1 MMNETVKQKQ
11 LRETGQKLFW
21 KYGIKRVTI
30 EEICQTANTSKA
42 TFYKYFKN
50 KNELILHM
58 LRVMFDEAMGK
69 YVAITES
76 GVSYEKKIEAIL
88 DLKMAASD
96 QMSPE
101 LYEELYVHPDKEIQ
115 NFLTE
120 ATTNTM
126 QIVLKD
132 MQESQKR
139 GEIRDD
145 LRPHFI
151 LWYLN
156 KLTEMIKEENL
167 PEHFGDPKEI
177 IRETLTM
184 FYYGVLAR

>member
-1 MMNETVKQKQ
+1 MMNETVKQQQ

-58 LRVMFDEAMGK
+58 LRVMFEEAMEK
-69 YVAITES
+69 YKSITDS
-76 GVSYEKKIEAIL
+76 DVSYEKKIEAIL
-88 DLKMAASD
+88 ELKMAASD

>member
-1 MMNETVKQKQ
+1 
-11 LRETGQKLFW
+11 
-21 KYGIKRVTI
+21 
-30 EEICQTANTSKA
+30 
-42 TFYKYFKN
+42 
-50 KNELILHM
+50 
-58 LRVMFDEAMGK
+58 
-69 YVAITES
+69 
-76 GVSYEKKIEAIL
+76 
-88 DLKMAASD
+88 
-96 QMSPE
+96 

-132 MQESQKR
+132 MQESQKK

>member
-1 MMNETVKQKQ
+1 
-11 LRETGQKLFW
+11 
-21 KYGIKRVTI
+21 
-30 EEICQTANTSKA
+30 
-42 TFYKYFKN
+42 
-50 KNELILHM
+50 
-58 LRVMFDEAMGK
+58 MFDDAMGK
-69 YVAITES
+69 YIAITES
-76 GVSYEKKIEAIL
+76 DVSYEKKIETIL
-88 DLKMAASD
+88 ELKMAVSD

>member
-58 LRVMFDEAMGK
+58 LRVMFDEAMERYTNLTK
-69 YVAITES
+69 SNVN
-76 GVSYEKKIEAIL
+76 YEEKIEAIL
-88 DLKMAASD
+88 ELKMAISAK
-96 QMSPE
+96 MSPE
-101 LYEELYVHPDKEIQ
+101 LYEELYIHPDTEIQ
-115 NFLTE
+115 QYITE

-126 QIVLKD
+126 QVVLKE
-132 MQESQKR
+132 MQESQKK

-145 LRPHFI
+145 VRPQFI

-156 KLTEMIKEENL
+156 KLTEIMKEENL
-167 PEHFGDPKEI
+167 PEHLGDPKDF

-184 FYYGVLAR
+184 FYYGILAR

>member
-11 LRETGQKLFW
+11 IRETGQKLFW
-21 KYGIKRVTI
+21 KHGIKRVTI

-50 KNELILHM
+50 KNDLILHM

-76 GVSYEKKIEAIL
+76 GVNYEKKIEAIL
-88 DLKMAASD
+88 ELKMAASD

-132 MQESQKR
+132 MQESQKK